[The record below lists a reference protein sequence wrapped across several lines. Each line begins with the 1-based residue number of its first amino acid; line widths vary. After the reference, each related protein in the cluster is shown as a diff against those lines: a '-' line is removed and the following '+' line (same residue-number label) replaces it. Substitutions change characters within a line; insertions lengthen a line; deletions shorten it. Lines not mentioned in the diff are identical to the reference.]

1 MFRRTPK
8 DKMTWG
14 QFEAERRL
22 PNDHFLMRINELID
36 FSPIEKAL
44 SELYSHDNGRPSYP
58 PLVLFKILL
67 LERFYNLSDVQVVEQ
82 LRYNFLFMRF
92 VGISLSDDPPDD
104 TTIVKF
110 RNRIEGRRILSNALA
125 YINSQLE
132 RRGLILKQ
140 GASSEPQLAQRQ
152 REKTLTRGQPSERR
166 ARGKML
172 R

>member
-1 MFRRTPK
+1 
-8 DKMTWG
+8 
-14 QFEAERRL
+14 
-22 PNDHFLMRINELID
+22 
-36 FSPIEKAL
+36 
-44 SELYSHDNGRPSYP
+44 
-58 PLVLFKILL
+58 
-67 LERFYNLSDVQVVEQ
+67 
-82 LRYNFLFMRF
+82 MRF

-152 REKTLTRGQPSERR
+152 QRETLTRGQPSERR